1 MGIETPDK
9 LESTSLASESQH
21 LDPLALLAESSAI
34 FGKSAN
40 SVLSL
45 PGMEITGD
53 ASEKVRLVGEP
64 KLPTEP
70 GRAGD
75 NTTSKKAEAGEKNEF
90 SMGSTPEREKLLNS
104 IEKANDIPQKEK
116 MEMIRDIKA
125 LEARAVRDFVSRQE
139 ILGVYENVS
148 RLLDAKGNEPVTR
161 SNRIV
166 LAEQVLDQSAH
177 PMSIDQGYHQTCN
190 VTTIEARMY
199 SKYPSKAA
207 ELVAD
212 VALTGKFETSNP
224 RDNDVVLDK
233 ASLRPDKEASTNP
246 PKDGERSYASQVFQ
260 LTAANIFWQGR
271 SFDNDH
277 NPVRKGD
284 LRYVQ
289 IEPVKSIPGDTGERV
304 RNARGETI
312 TSREDGKNVKI
323 MAPDLSLN
331 SLIVISNE
339 ISGRDEEKFILSN
352 AGVTGPEEYK
362 AGMFHNAKELAKM
375 LTDQKNQYPLIL
387 AVHTYHDPFWKDSGH
402 GDRGGAGGEEG
413 GWHVINITGFNEKTG
428 EVQISNQWG
437 DRTDKK
443 VALSTLY
450 KATFGPPKSG
460 K

>member
-9 LESTSLASESQH
+9 LESKSLTAESQH
-21 LDPLALLAESSAI
+21 LDPLALLSESSVI
-34 FGKSAN
+34 FGKAAN

-53 ASEKVRLVGEP
+53 TSEKVRCFGEP
-64 KLPTEP
+64 KLPAEP
-70 GRAGD
+70 DRAGD

-116 MEMIRDIKA
+116 TEMIRDIQA
-125 LEARAVRDFVSRQE
+125 LEARAVRDFVPRQE

-177 PMSIDQGYHQTCN
+177 PMSIDQGYHKTCN

-233 ASLRPDKEASTNP
+233 ASLRPDKEASANP
-246 PKDGERSYASQVFQ
+246 PKDGNRSYASQVFQ

-289 IEPVKSIPGDTGERV
+289 IEPVKSISGDTGERV

-312 TSREDGKNVKI
+312 TSQEDGAKI

-331 SLIVISNE
+331 ALIMISNE
-339 ISGRDEEKFILSN
+339 ISGKKEEKFILSN
-352 AGVTGPEEYK
+352 ARAAGADEYY
-362 AGMFHNAKELAKM
+362 AGMFGNENELAKM
-375 LTDQKNQYPLIL
+375 ITDQKNQYPLIL

-402 GDRGGAGGEEG
+402 GDRGGAGGEQG
-413 GWHVINITGFNEKTG
+413 GWHVINITGFNQKTG

-437 DRTDKK
+437 DKTDKK
-443 VALSTLY
+443 VSLSTLY
-450 KATFGPPKSG
+450 KATFGPPESTK
-460 K
+460 